1 MNVYYNN
8 AQADGQWDTLGNW
21 WEDST
26 YTTPLTSNNGVPSA
40 GDDAFIDGELLNG
53 PSNPVVLNSIQCG
66 TIKNDAFTVDLGNA
80 TASSYNFYNSVDHIG
95 TTVFGGYGFYGNSS
109 NSGTVESAGLGGE
122 FTGNSVNNGNIGDS
136 VLFSSNSSNSNTC
149 LSDAVFNGNSYNTGT
164 VVGDATFNTFTDLGG
179 GEYEDTLG
187 YGIGTVNGTVA
198 GSGSQ
203 LYNIKYI
210 SNNMTGE
217 IIATTYTV
225 FQVTFNNDTT
235 NNGRI
240 DIASTTN
247 FFNTSINQDD
257 IIGNASF
264 NDTSYND
271 TTGGFVG
278 GNASFSNTSYNIGTV
293 DGNATFAYI
302 LTAPIADDITG
313 YASGIVGGDI
323 YNSSAQIITTWRFTG
338 AGSDL
343 RSGATCQGNAIFKDT
358 AGNVGTVTGDAYF
371 DASSVKWIIKNASS
385 FGGAID
391 GDVFLPFAD
400 ILGTGLQ

>member
-26 YTTPLTSNNGVPSA
+26 YTIPLTSNNGVPSA

-53 PSNPVVLNSIQCG
+53 PFTPVVLNSIQCG
-66 TIKNDAFTVDLGNA
+66 TIKDDAFTVDLGNA
-80 TASSYNFYNSVDHIG
+80 TASSYTFYNSVEHTG
-95 TTVFGGYGFYGNSS
+95 NTVFGGYVFNGNSS

-122 FTGNSVNNGNIGDS
+122 FTGNSVNSGNIGDS
-136 VLFSSNSSNSNTC
+136 VLFSSNSINIGTC
-149 LSDAVFNGNSYNTGT
+149 SSDAVFNGNSYNTGT

-187 YGIGTVNGTVA
+187 YGIGTVNGTVD

-217 IIATTYTV
+217 IIATTYTD
-225 FQVTFNNDTT
+225 FQVTFNNNTT

-240 DIASTTN
+240 DITGITN
-247 FFNTSINQDD
+247 FFGDSVNQDD

-264 NDTSYND
+264 NNTSYND
-271 TTGGFVG
+271 TTGFVG
-278 GNASFSNTSYNIGTV
+278 GNASFSDASYNIGTV

-313 YASGIVGGDI
+313 YASGNVGGDI
-323 YNSSAQIITTWRFTG
+323 YGPGQLITTWRFTTTN
-338 AGSDL
+338 L
-343 RSGATCQGNAIFKDT
+343 LSGGICEGNAIFKST
-358 AGNVGTVTGDAYF
+358 SVNRGTVTGNAYF
-371 DASSVKWIIKNASS
+371 DASSVKASLS
-385 FGGAID
+385 AETSGAVGGNI
-391 GDVFLPFAD
+391 FLPFAD